1 MCDALIE
8 DHELR
13 WAGHEFALPE
23 RNVKGRERKV
33 SLMPLGLNFNLTT
46 KLFAFATYQPVN
58 FKFIRVLHSVK
69 SKLIQEI
76 RSGWFGMIRL
86 IVG

>member
-23 RNVKGRERKV
+23 RNVKGRDCKV
-33 SLMPLGLNFNLTT
+33 SLMPLDLNLNLAT
-46 KLFAFATYQPVN
+46 KLFAFATDQQVN
-58 FKFIRVLHSVK
+58 SKFIRVFGTGK
-69 SKLIQEI
+69 SKL
-76 RSGWFGMIRL
+76 
-86 IVG
+86 VP